1 MTFAFLYFLHKSAS
15 GKKDFAKINR
25 VVGFYRI
32 EFVIDCSL
40 LMLVLSVGKISR
52 DEYIELD
59 LLKTILRT
67 FHFSQTLSLGSLKW
81 AGNFK
86 TDRRIMLIIGKVGL
100 NSLQKGIY
108 EVLSVRGTHFDFFHT
123 RFSCLFTPHAVF
135 IFYSC
140 IFVLSKAIIAL
151 RAHLFFNF

>member
-1 MTFAFLYFLHKSAS
+1 M
-15 GKKDFAKINR
+15 
-25 VVGFYRI
+25 GFYRI

-59 LLKTILRT
+59 LLKTILRA

-108 EVLSVRGTHFDFFHT
+108 EVLSVRGTQSARKEGHTLIFFILDSHVCLLPMQYS
-123 RFSCLFTPHAVF
+123 FSIPV
-135 IFYSC
+135 YSSYLR
-140 IFVLSKAIIAL
+140 LS
-151 RAHLFFNF
+151 